1 MTQHKVPDSR
11 NLFSDLPE
19 RNAAEAFADLLRLPG
34 VRIERIVSTGQSTPA
49 GEWLVQGW
57 TEWVALLS
65 GAASLRFDGEA
76 DIYALKPGDWV
87 TIAPNVRHRVEWTS
101 SDEPT
106 VWLAVHI
113 GEPSSAS

>member
-1 MTQHKVPDSR
+1 MTQHTAPDSH
-11 NLFSDLPE
+11 NLFADFPDQ
-19 RNAAEAFADLLRLPG
+19 NTAEVFADLLRAPG
-34 VRIERIVSTGQSTPA
+34 VRIERIMSTGQSTPA

-76 DIYALKPGDWV
+76 DIRALTPGNWV
-87 TIAPNVRHRVEWTS
+87 TIAPDVRHRVEWTAPN
-101 SDEPT
+101 EPT

-113 GEPSSAS
+113 GEPSSVP